1 MLGNA
6 KIGTTG
12 RGIGPCYEDKAARLG
27 LRMGDLLDL
36 KQLHERLSSELA
48 IKNAELKAYGAEPVS
63 KEEIMKGLMEV
74 RDYLIPH
81 ITDTSIYLQK
91 CIRAKKKV
99 LFEGAQ
105 GAMLCLTHG
114 TYPYVTSSSPLAT
127 AIPVNTGL
135 PLTAVNQVLGVM
147 KAYTTRVG
155 EGPFP
160 TELFDA
166 TGDLIREKGHEYGT
180 VTKRPRRVGWLDL
193 AVLKYVKEISGIT
206 HVGLML
212 LDVLGGFD
220 EIKVCTGYEIDGEPI
235 DYMPCDVSTYSKAK
249 PIYKTLPGWKEDI
262 SGILNYED
270 LPENAKNYVKEIENA
285 LEVKVAMVSVGPD
298 HNQTIIREELFC
310 D

>member
-1 MLGNA
+1 
-6 KIGTTG
+6 
-12 RGIGPCYEDKAARLG
+12 
-27 LRMGDLLDL
+27 MGDLLDL
-36 KQLHERLSSELA
+36 KQLDERLSSELA

-74 RDYLIPH
+74 RDYLVPH
-81 ITDTSIYLQK
+81 ITDTSLFLQK
-91 CIRAKKKV
+91 CIKENKKV

-135 PLTAVNQVLGVM
+135 PLTAVNAVLGVM

-160 TELFDA
+160 TELHDEI
-166 TGDLIREKGHEYGT
+166 GDQIREKGHEYGT

-193 AVLKYVKEISGIT
+193 AVLKYVKNISGIT

-212 LDVLGGFD
+212 LDVLGGLD
-220 EIKVCTGYEIDGEPI
+220 EIKVCTGYKINGETI
-235 DYMPCDVSTYSKAK
+235 DYMPCDVSTYTKVE

-262 SGILNYED
+262 RGIRNYED
-270 LPENAKNYVKEIENA
+270 LPENCRKYIEFIEKQIGFPITMISN
-285 LEVKVAMVSVGPD
+285 GPSRD
-298 HNQTIIREELFC
+298 DIIYRNK
-310 D
+310 